1 MHRVL
6 LLGAQGQVGWEL
18 QRSRPASV
26 ELRALGR
33 PDLDILDAAQVRGMA
48 ESFRPDA
55 IINAAAYTAVDRAES
70 ESARAYAVNRDGAAH
85 CALAAQACGA
95 RLIHLSTDFVFDG
108 AQATPYPPEAPLAP
122 LGVYGASK
130 ADGERQVQAIL
141 G

>member
-1 MHRVL
+1 MYRVL

-33 PDLDILDAAQVRGMA
+33 QDLDILDAAQVRGMA

-70 ESARAYAVNRDGAAH
+70 ESALAYA
-85 CALAAQACGA
+85 
-95 RLIHLSTDFVFDG
+95 
-108 AQATPYPPEAPLAP
+108 
-122 LGVYGASK
+122 
-130 ADGERQVQAIL
+130 
-141 G
+141 